1 MSSKEYYRLKCKDKA
16 SQDVV
21 QEPVEVSEVI
31 KPKPRKKKNAPAL
44 PSTPEELLAKKQ
56 LAYQSRLDNE
66 KQYHENRLF
75 IVGLTKSLIEDGHTG
90 EGFNR
95 FGSSRWNC
103 MDKKGHSL
111 AHARHHD
118 EFYNFSQFDKCHK
131 VLGHTLPSDDAKQ
144 RIAQRR
150 AKEGSSYDVNLY
162 PVISDYIL
170 YGNHTYFWNDL
181 NTH

>member
-1 MSSKEYYRLKCKDKA
+1 MSKEYYRLRCKDETT
-16 SQDVV
+16 QDVV

-31 KPKPRKKKNAPAL
+31 KPKPRRKKNAPAL
-44 PSTPEELLAKKQ
+44 PPTPEERLVKAQSVNANRLA
-56 LAYQSRLDNE
+56 NE
-66 KQYHENRLF
+66 NQYHENRLF
-75 IVGLTKSLIEDGHTG
+75 IVGLTKSLIEDGHQG

-103 MDKKGHSL
+103 IDKRGSSL
-111 AHARHHD
+111 AHSRWHD
-118 EFYNFSQFDKCHK
+118 EWYDFKVFDECHRI
-131 VLGHTLPSDDAKQ
+131 LGHTLPSDDAKQ

-150 AKEGSSYDVNLY
+150 AEEGSAYDVGQY